1 MKITN
6 TSLCFLFI
14 FLSFSTKIL
23 SQSNEIDSI
32 KIELQNHKQKDTLR
46 VNLLN
51 DLANLY
57 FRKDLN
63 ETLVFTD
70 QAIVISDS
78 LSFKKGNARGLF
90 IKGLAFS
97 VHLNYETAIKY
108 YNEALYVYKEL
119 NHVNGIINCYSN
131 IGYSF
136 FKSGNYKAAIEYYS
150 KLLEVSE
157 KAERRKNIYIGLF
170 FIGLANGEIGNYT
183 TAITY
188 FKKALVVS
196 TETNESK
203 KIANCLC
210 GIGNIYSHQGNY
222 PLALEYHNKA
232 LKVSEENADNKEI
245 GDALMSIANVYIRLQ
260 NYDKAIVFH
269 EKALELSKNT
279 DDTNTASILNNLGEA
294 YMSKK
299 NFEKAHEFFEEALK
313 KFTNKGNEG
322 ICLNNI
328 GYIYLERKDYNTAY
342 QYFEKSKK
350 INLEVDNQRGLS
362 SSYLGIAQVLFNK
375 KEYEKALAN
384 ALKSKEL
391 SAKLDLIDIQRDG
404 QQLLS
409 KIYENTGNY
418 KKALESHEQFK
429 ILNDSLFNKENIEK
443 ITQLEYEY
451 KYKQALDSASIR
463 ELKLTKTVKATSQN
477 LEKSQRNYLLVF
489 IGFLLVS
496 MALGSI
502 IFYQKYRNIKSKNQ
516 TIVLQQKLLRSQMT
530 PHFIFNSLSVLQGM
544 ILNKEEKKSIN
555 YLSRFSKLLRITL
568 ENSRDKMVL
577 LSEELNAVE
586 YYLSLQNLEDNT
598 YKYSVLVDDTID
610 ISLFKIPPM
619 LIQPFVENAIEHA
632 FENKNENKKI
642 DVHLSYLDKKLTC
655 TIMDNGIGINVKKE
669 NKNQEKK
676 SLATT
681 ITSERLEIL
690 SKNFKME
697 GSIHIEDRK
706 KYNEQGTIV
715 TIIIPHKIGVA

>member
-108 YNEALYVYKEL
+108 YNEALYIYKEL

-136 FKSGNYKAAIEYYS
+136 FKLGNYKAAIEYYS

-299 NFEKAHEFFEEALK
+299 NFEKAHEFFEGALE
-313 KFTNKGNEG
+313 KFTNKGNKG
-322 ICLNNI
+322 ICLYNI
-328 GYIYLERKDYNTAY
+328 GQIYLERKDYNNAF

-362 SSYLGIAQVLFNK
+362 SSYFGIAEVFFNK

-409 KIYENTGNY
+409 KIYENIGNY

-451 KYKQALDSASIR
+451 KYKQKIDSANIR
-463 ELKLTKTVKATSQN
+463 ELKLTNTVKTTSQD
-477 LEKSQRNYLLVF
+477 LEKSQRNI
-489 IGFLLVS
+489 IGFLSVS
-496 MALGSI
+496 IVLGGI
-502 IFYQKYRNIKSKNQ
+502 IFLLKYRNIKSKNLN
-516 TIVLQQKLLRSQMT
+516 IVTEQKLLRSQMT

-544 ILNKEEKKSIN
+544 ILNKEEKKSVS
-555 YLSRFSKLLRITL
+555 YLSKFSKLLRIIL
-568 ENSRDKMVL
+568 ENSRDKTVL
-577 LSEELNAVE
+577 LCQEIEAVE
-586 YYLSLQNLEDNT
+586 DYLALHNLENET
-598 YKYSVLVDDTID
+598 YKYEIIVEDTID
-610 ISLFKIPPM
+610 KAAFEIPPM

-632 FENKNENKKI
+632 FKNQTENKKI
-642 DVHLSYLDKKLTC
+642 DIHLSYIDKKLIA
-655 TIMDNGIGINVKKE
+655 TIIDNGIGFNAIKAI
-669 NKNQEKK
+669 KNHHKK

-681 ITSERLEIL
+681 ITSERIKIL
-690 SKNFKME
+690 AKDFKME
-697 GSIHIEDRK
+697 GSINIEDRQ

-715 TIIIPHKIGVA
+715 TIIIPHIKLQKQ